1 MTGKSFQSADSVWEA
16 WGAEVG
22 VEVRVGKGV
31 IGEYFLGFCVAVGN
45 DATVSAGNIPV
56 GAPTGMLMEVGFV
69 SPVQAVIKKQT
80 NKTRINRRFIASKYS
95 GGKLIIDEILCY
107 TRTMAYQG
115 LLHKYGTLLDLPL
128 HTRSVSLLEGNTPL
142 IKADNLARQLGGGFE
157 LFIKYEGLNPTGSFK
172 DRGMTAAVSEALGRG
187 ATTVICASTGNTA
200 ASAAA
205 YAARAGMKS
214 IVLIPQGKVA
224 AGKLAGAIAYGAQ
237 VIQIDGSFDDAL
249 TMVIEITNKHPICL
263 VNSINPYRIEGQ
275 KTSAFEICDV
285 LDSAPDWLCLPVG
298 NAGNITSYWAGFKQY
313 NQMKATGLPQV
324 LGVQAAGSAPL
335 VLGHPIENPETVA
348 TAIRIGKPAR
358 GEQALQAAE
367 ESKGRI
373 IAATDD
379 QILEMQKTLAR
390 LEGIWVEPASAAG
403 LAGLAMQ
410 IANATLNP
418 KGKRVVAIC
427 TGHGLKDP
435 EIITKEMQ
443 KPSIVPPKLEALEE
457 IILA

>member
-1 MTGKSFQSADSVWEA
+1 M
-16 WGAEVG
+16 
-22 VEVRVGKGV
+22 
-31 IGEYFLGFCVAVGN
+31 N
-45 DATVSAGNIPV
+45 
-56 GAPTGMLMEVGFV
+56 
-69 SPVQAVIKKQT
+69 
-80 NKTRINRRFIASKYS
+80 
-95 GGKLIIDEILCY
+95 
-107 TRTMAYQG
+107 YQG
-115 LLHKYGTLLDLPL
+115 VLHKYGILLDLPSY
-128 HTRSVSLLEGNTPL
+128 TQTVSLLEGNTPL
-142 IKADNLARQLGGGFE
+142 IRASNLSRQLGDFE

-249 TMVIEITNKHPICL
+249 TMVVEITDKHPISL

-275 KTSAFEICDV
+275 KTAAFEICD
-285 LDSAPDWLCLPVG
+285 LFGSAPDWLCLPVG

-313 NQMKATGLPQV
+313 DQIKSTGLPQI
-324 LGVQAAGSAPL
+324 LGVQAAGAAPL
-335 VLGHPIENPETVA
+335 VVGHSIEYPETLA

-367 ESKGRI
+367 ESRGRI
-373 IAATDD
+373 IAVNDE
-379 QILEMQKTLAR
+379 QILNMQKLLAA

-403 LAGLAMQ
+403 LAGLAHE
-410 IANATLNP
+410 IANGNLDLQ
-418 KGKRVVAIC
+418 GKRVVAIC

-435 EIITKEMQ
+435 EIITKAMH
-443 KPSIVPPKLEALEE
+443 KPPSVQPRLDALEE
-457 IILA
+457 VVLG

>member
-1 MTGKSFQSADSVWEA
+1 MTDKP
-16 WGAEVG
+16 
-22 VEVRVGKGV
+22 
-31 IGEYFLGFCVAVGN
+31 YL
-45 DATVSAGNIPV
+45 
-56 GAPTGMLMEVGFV
+56 
-69 SPVQAVIKKQT
+69 
-80 NKTRINRRFIASKYS
+80 
-95 GGKLIIDEILCY
+95 
-107 TRTMAYQG
+107 G
-115 LLHKYGTLLDLPL
+115 LLDRYGHLLDLPS
-128 HTRSVSLLEGNTPL
+128 HTRTVSLLEGNTPL
-142 IKADNLARQLGGGFE
+142 IKADSLSRQLGGGFE

-172 DRGMTAAVSEALGRG
+172 DRGMTAAVSEALGRN

-224 AGKLAGAIAYGAQ
+224 AGKLAGSIAYGAQ

-249 TMVIEITNKHPICL
+249 TMVVAITNKHPICL

-285 LDSAPDWLCLPVG
+285 LGSAPDWLCLPVG
-298 NAGNITSYWAGFKQY
+298 NAGNITAYWAGYKQY
-313 NQMKATGLPQV
+313 NEIKSTGLPQI

-335 VLGHPIENPETVA
+335 VLGHPVDNPETVA

-358 GEQALQAAE
+358 GEQAIEAAE

-373 IAATDD
+373 IAVTDA
-379 QILEMQKTLAR
+379 QILDMQKMLAK

-403 LAGLAMQ
+403 LAGLAND
-410 IANATLNP
+410 IANGKLNP
-418 KGKRVVAIC
+418 KGKRIVAIC

-435 EIITKEMQ
+435 DIITKDMQ
-443 KPSIVPPKLEALEE
+443 KPQIVSPKLEALEE
-457 IILA
+457 IILG

>member
-1 MTGKSFQSADSVWEA
+1 MK
-16 WGAEVG
+16 
-22 VEVRVGKGV
+22 
-31 IGEYFLGFCVAVGN
+31 N
-45 DATVSAGNIPV
+45 
-56 GAPTGMLMEVGFV
+56 
-69 SPVQAVIKKQT
+69 
-80 NKTRINRRFIASKYS
+80 
-95 GGKLIIDEILCY
+95 
-107 TRTMAYQG
+107 QG
-115 LLHKYGTLLDLPL
+115 LLHKYGHLLELPP
-128 HTRSVSLLEGNTPL
+128 HTRTVSLLEGDTPL
-142 IKADNLARQLGGGFE
+142 IKADNLSHQLGDFE

-205 YAARAGMKS
+205 YAARAGMNS

-275 KTSAFEICDV
+275 KTSAIENCDV
-285 LDSAPDWLCLPVG
+285 LESAPDWLCLPVG

-313 NQMKATGLPQV
+313 NEMKSTDLPQI
-324 LGVQAAGSAPL
+324 LGVQAAGAAPL
-335 VLGHPIENPETVA
+335 VLGHSIENPETVA

-367 ESKGRI
+367 ESNGRI
-373 IAATDD
+373 IAVSDE
-379 QILEMQKTLAR
+379 QILDMQRMLAR

-403 LAGLAMQ
+403 LAGLAHE
-410 IANATLNP
+410 IATGNLNL

-435 EIITKEMQ
+435 DIITKDMQ
-443 KPSIVPPKLEALEE
+443 KPSVVPPRLDALEE
-457 IILA
+457 IILGN